1 MSSRAPEGRYL
12 VDFDTRDLP
21 RYTTDILVIGGGVA
35 GLSAALAAASDTRV
49 LVLLKGDFEDT
60 NTRLAQGGIAVTLAA
75 DDSAEDHAQD
85 TLRAGAG
92 LCSPDVVRSIVEEAP
107 QALEFLMSHG
117 AVFDRVEGVPD
128 LAREGGHGKRR
139 VVHAGGDA
147 TGVELTRA
155 LSTAV
160 RAAPEIGH
168 WSKAFV
174 IDLLTDDD
182 RCVGALVRTD
192 EGALAAVFARAVV
205 LAAGGA
211 GRLYR
216 ESTNAR
222 GSTGDG
228 IAAAYRAGAELRDM
242 EFVQFHPTTL
252 YLAGQRRLLIT
263 EATRGEGAHLVDDR
277 GRRFL
282 REAHPDAEL
291 APRDVVSHAIV
302 RHLARAD
309 VENIYLDLTHVEPAA
324 KRFPR
329 LAAACAHYG
338 LDLTRDR
345 IPVRPAAHYF
355 IGGVTSDL
363 HGATNVSGL
372 WVCGEASCT
381 GMHGANRLASN
392 SLLEGLVLGTRAGV
406 AAARSGLT
414 VCTVDIAS
422 RATLRTKHALMD
434 LNDMRR
440 SLMSLMWRQV
450 GIARDGTGLRRAL
463 DSLSLWQAAKSS
475 HRDSCPRE
483 FELSNLLLLASLVT
497 KAAVEREESRG
508 THAREDWPQR
518 DDERFLGSFVF
529 RAGAPSRFLA
539 RSGMAHG

>member
-1 MSSRAPEGRYL
+1 MPEGRYL

-21 RYTTDILVIGGGVA
+21 RNSTDILVIGGGVA
-35 GLSAALAAASDTRV
+35 GLSAALAASPHARV
-49 LVLLKGDFEDT
+49 LVLLKGEFEDT
-60 NTRLAQGGIAVTLAA
+60 NTWLAQGGLAVALAA
-75 DDSAEDHAQD
+75 DDSAEDHAED

-107 QALEFLMSHG
+107 RALEFVMSHG
-117 AVFDRVEGVPD
+117 AEFDSVGDAPD
-128 LAREGGHGKRR
+128 LAREGGHGQRR
-139 VVHAGGDA
+139 IVHAGGDA
-147 TGVELTRA
+147 TGVELMRA

-160 RAAPEIGH
+160 RAVPGIEL
-168 WSKAFV
+168 WSNAFV
-174 IDLLTDDD
+174 IDLLTHDG
-182 RCVGALVRTD
+182 RCVGALVRT
-192 EGALAAVFARAVV
+192 ETGALSAVFAQAVV

-291 APRDVVSHAIV
+291 APRDVVSRAIV
-302 RHLARAD
+302 NHLARPD
-309 VENIYLDLTHVEPAA
+309 VENIYLDLTHVAPAA

-338 LDLTRDR
+338 LDLARDR
-345 IPVRPAAHYF
+345 IPVRPAAHSF

-363 HGATNVSGL
+363 DGATNVSGL

-392 SLLEGLVLGTRAGV
+392 SLLEGLVVGARAG
-406 AAARSGLT
+406 AAASRSGLE
-414 VCTVDIAS
+414 VCNADIAS
-422 RATLRTKHALMD
+422 RSSRSTKYAFMD
-434 LNDMRR
+434 LNDMLR
-440 SLMSLMWRQV
+440 SLVSLMWRRV
-450 GIARDGTGLRRAL
+450 GIARHGEGLRLAL
-463 DSLSLWQAAKSS
+463 DSLSQWQAAKSS
-475 HRDSCPRE
+475 HLGTCPRE
-483 FELSNLLLLASLVT
+483 FELSNLLLLGSLV
-497 KAAVEREESRG
+497 AQGAMEREESRG
-508 THAREDWPQR
+508 THAREDCPQR
-518 DDERFLGSFVF
+518 DDERFSGSFVF
-529 RAGAPSRFLA
+529 QAGAPARFLA
-539 RSGMAHG
+539 RSEIARG